1 MPVAGNEITFGIQGA
16 GKIIGVGNGDP
27 SSHEPDVYLAKW
39 PVHST
44 AVTDWKWTRIPNAR
58 LTNLPEVAVN
68 FNDSA
73 WEKDDVRSDTGPL
86 VEGENGVF
94 RGHVTVSEQDLA
106 VETVKLSFGMIDDE
120 GWVYV
125 NGQMAGE
132 SHDWQ
137 AAPSFDVKRF
147 LHPGTNTIAVAVANG
162 AGAGGVNKGVT
173 LLFQEKTELPVWKRS
188 VFNGLAQVIV
198 QSTGQPGEILLTAT
212 STDLSRKVLALQAQ
226 AAPLRPAVPA
236 QLK

>member
-1 MPVAGNEITFGIQGA
+1 MVPIADNEITFGIQGS

-27 SSHEPDVYLAKW
+27 SSHEPDVWLTKW

-44 AVTDWKWTRIPNAR
+44 VVTDWKWTRIPNAR
-58 LTNLPEVAVN
+58 LTDLPEVTAN

-73 WEKDDVRSDTGPL
+73 WEKGNVRSDSGPL
-86 VEGENGVF
+86 AGGENGVF
-94 RGHVTVSEQDLA
+94 RGRVTVSEQDLA

-137 AAPSFDVKRF
+137 AAPAFDVKRF

-162 AGAGGVNKGVT
+162 SGAGGVNKGVT
-173 LLFQEKTELPVWKRS
+173 LLFQEKPEVPEWKRS

-198 QSTGQPGEILLTAT
+198 QSSREPGEVKLTARAEH
-212 STDLSRKVLALQAQ
+212 LSPATVTLQSQ
-226 AAPLRPAVPA
+226 AVEPPPSVP
-236 QLK
+236 